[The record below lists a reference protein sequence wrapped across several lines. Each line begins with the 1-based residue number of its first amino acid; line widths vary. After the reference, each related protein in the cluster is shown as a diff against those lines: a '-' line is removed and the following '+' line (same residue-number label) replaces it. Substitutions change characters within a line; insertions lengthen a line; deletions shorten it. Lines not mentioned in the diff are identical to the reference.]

1 MLDQSKS
8 VLLSHPYINRYTQR
22 QFRSV
27 QQAIHFQLFVG
38 IYFTSSE
45 SVLVRI
51 MLTQRN
57 VSTTIWKVRRDG
69 I

>member
-1 MLDQSKS
+1 MRDQSKS
-8 VLLSHPYINRYTQR
+8 VVFAHPHINRYTQR

-27 QQAIHFQLFVG
+27 QRVIHFQLFVG

-51 MLTQRN
+51 MLTQRS